1 MTRAAKQSWKADV
14 YRRNARYVSELA
26 GPILEILDPKPGE
39 HILDLG
45 CGDGV
50 LTRRLADLGCHMTG
64 GDASPDLVQAA
75 VVNGVHATVMD
86 ARELDHDARYDA
98 VFSNAVLHW
107 IREADEVISRVSTAL
122 KPGGRFVA
130 ECGGH
135 RCIEAIRLALVA
147 ELDARGY
154 DGSAHDPWYFPSAEE
169 YGDRLR
175 GAGFVVDNIAVVPRP
190 TPLPGGMAGFI
201 ETFGGSFVSALPEG
215 EWEGYV
221 GSVVERLEPTLRSD
235 DGSWTADYTRLRF
248 AARKPV

>member
-1 MTRAAKQSWKADV
+1 
-14 YRRNARYVSELA
+14 
-26 GPILEILDPKPGE
+26 
-39 HILDLG
+39 
-45 CGDGV
+45 
-50 LTRRLADLGCHMTG
+50 
-64 GDASPDLVQAA
+64 SPDLVQAA
-75 VVNGVHATVMD
+75 VANGVDATVLD

-175 GAGFVVDNIAVVPRP
+175 GAGFVVDNIA
-190 TPLPGGMAGFI
+190 
-201 ETFGGSFVSALPEG
+201 
-215 EWEGYV
+215 
-221 GSVVERLEPTLRSD
+221 
-235 DGSWTADYTRLRF
+235 
-248 AARKPV
+248 

>member
-64 GDASPDLVQAA
+64 VDASPDLVQAA
-75 VVNGVHATVMD
+75 VANGVDATVLD

-107 IREADEVISRVSTAL
+107 IREADEVISRVYTAL

-147 ELDARGY
+147 ELD
-154 DGSAHDPWYFPSAEE
+154 
-169 YGDRLR
+169 
-175 GAGFVVDNIAVVPRP
+175 
-190 TPLPGGMAGFI
+190 
-201 ETFGGSFVSALPEG
+201 
-215 EWEGYV
+215 
-221 GSVVERLEPTLRSD
+221 VE
-235 DGSWTADYTRLRF
+235 DYR
-248 AARKPV
+248 